1 MSLSMKKM
9 HGIHAVAAVI
19 KHDQASIKNLWADT
33 KSRNRR
39 LLQILSQAKKVGLS
53 IHHAEGKQ
61 LDQLAATDKHQGIVA
76 ECVMSQRYEEDYL
89 DKLLIDLDQTAL
101 FLVLDGI
108 TDPHNLGACL
118 RTAEAAGVQAVITT
132 KDKAAGLTPI
142 VRKVAS
148 GAAEVIPLIQVT
160 NLARTLNTLKN
171 AGIWIIGTS
180 DHAAEYVYSQDLT
193 SPIAFVMGAEG
204 KGMRRLTEKQCDIL
218 ASLPMAGEVSSLNI
232 SVATGVCL
240 YEAVRQRQR
249 KS

>member
-9 HGIHAVAAVI
+9 HGIHAVTAAI

-33 KSRNRR
+33 KSRNKR
-39 LLQILSQAKKVGLS
+39 LLQILSYAKKVGLS
-53 IHHAEGKQ
+53 IHHAESKQ

-76 ECVMSQRYEEDYL
+76 ECVSSQRYQEA
-89 DKLLIDLDQTAL
+89 DLDQLLTDLEQTAL
-101 FLVLDGI
+101 LLVLDGV

-132 KDKAAGLTPI
+132 KDKAAGLTPV

-148 GAAEVIPLIQVT
+148 GAAEIIPLIQVT
-160 NLARTLNTLKN
+160 NLARTLDTLKD

-180 DHAAEYVYSQDLT
+180 DHATENMYSQDLT
-193 SPIAFVMGAEG
+193 GPIAFVMGAEG

-218 ASLPMAGEVSSLNI
+218 ANLPMAGEVSSLNI

-240 YEAVRQRQR
+240 YEAVRQRQC
-249 KS
+249 K